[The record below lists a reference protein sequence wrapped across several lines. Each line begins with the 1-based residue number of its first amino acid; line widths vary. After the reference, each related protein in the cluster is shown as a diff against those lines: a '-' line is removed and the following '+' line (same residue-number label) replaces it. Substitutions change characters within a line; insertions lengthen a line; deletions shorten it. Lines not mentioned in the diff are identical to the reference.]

1 MNAEYLEGVV
11 EFHDLPVRT
20 GVEIH
25 EVVPGNQWFTLET
38 SVGPIRSFFVKAL
51 PVFVMICVVAAM
63 LDYYG
68 LVEKLGTVLGPIMG
82 AFNLPPKAAIPVVLA
97 SIRKDGIALFTADQL
112 GGTLGALDPLGVLV
126 AVYLAG
132 LLLPCLVTAF
142 TVAREVSP
150 RYTLKLMA
158 RQAIGVVGF
167 SLLIEWGGELLV

>member
-1 MNAEYLEGVV
+1 MAT
-11 EFHDLPVRT
+11 RT
-20 GVEIH
+20 PSGSSAPN
-25 EVVPGNQWFTLET
+25 VPPSWSAVN
-38 SVGPIRSFFVKAL
+38 SS
-51 PVFVMICVVAAM
+51 
-63 LDYYG
+63 
-68 LVEKLGTVLGPIMG
+68 
-82 AFNLPPKAAIPVVLA
+82 IPSLRIDA
-97 SIRKDGIALFTADQL
+97 RTTGIALFTADQL